1 MQQKNE
7 SGSLYILG
15 SENVRFLVEEPV
27 KMALEGLKIV
37 PIQNEDELASQITGN
52 VTDLKP
58 ICLVVGA
65 ESLDE
70 DIASWSAKTRKSFP
84 WLPIVVL
91 DHCNSKLA
99 DHDFLP
105 QLVESVAVIQYPY
118 TQKAVIDA
126 IEKSIWWSQ
135 NLCRMLERLCFFPN
149 LSEREL
155 AIVSMATDGVPNK
168 SMARRLEVSIKT
180 IEKNRRTAY
189 EKLKITS
196 SAEMAAL
203 VTFRRYFN
211 RVIEPT
217 REVDISPA
225 PSVGSATTGPKIMT
239 RPSMPTQMTD

>member
-1 MQQKNE
+1 MQQQTANGGKLFLIG
-7 SGSLYILG
+7 GS
-15 SENVRFLVEEPV
+15 SVRFLVEEPV
-27 KMALEGLKIV
+27 RMALEGLTIV
-37 PIQNEDELASQITGN
+37 SLDSDSDYAAAIDESVKSLTP
-52 VTDLKP
+52 V
-58 ICLVVGA
+58 CVVAGA
-65 ESLDE
+65 ESLSE
-70 DIASWSAKTRKSFP
+70 SVPAWISKNRLRYP

-91 DHCNSKLA
+91 DQCNSGLA
-99 DHDFLP
+99 NKDFLP
-105 QLVESVAVIQYPY
+105 QLVESVAIVQYPY

-135 NLCRMLERLCFFPN
+135 NLCRMLKRVTFFGN

-189 EKLKITS
+189 EKLKVSS

-211 RVIEPT
+211 RST
-217 REVDISPA
+217 DSKTSEVSPA
-225 PSVGSATTGPKIMT
+225 SLNPNITIPIT
-239 RPSMPTQMTD
+239 MPVQNI